1 MRKAGRGRGAVMIA
15 SCRALEKISKPFQ
28 GLPGHGDIVTVSRP
42 VHDSGNFFAYCFRG
56 TGRGQGMAH
65 DVFISYSSKDK
76 PTADATCAILE
87 GKGIRC
93 WIAPR
98 DILPSADWGEA
109 IIDAIGGARVFVL
122 VFSSNANAS
131 PQIKRE
137 VERAINRGIPVVPF
151 RIENVA
157 PTKSL
162 EYFLSTP
169 HWLDAFSPPL
179 EQHLNYLAT
188 VISNILKGATGPAP
202 PPPPPPPPV
211 DDTPNRRRIVAGGG
225 AAALAAAAGGY
236 FLFGRPRPETF
247 TGSWTAQN
255 IDFGPD
261 VPSPFAAFSIN
272 SFYQAA
278 LAAKKVHGDFSLD
291 EAADYRFG
299 WGGEDTGI
307 VAYGGNSA
315 IFTSDLT
322 KQSTTF
328 TFAVLPTAPANIVA
342 FLGGRDGQAA
352 ISLARPGIGLS
363 MLVGASQGT
372 GLTGAWM
379 TSTAATPVFDATRT
393 SLDVTAQGR
402 YRYKFAFSESGTFH
416 AANGVWTRIR
426 QGAQPQSGN
435 YKFDG
440 PDQVSAGGDGITFVW
455 RRTG

>member
-1 MRKAGRGRGAVMIA
+1 M
-15 SCRALEKISKPFQ
+15 
-28 GLPGHGDIVTVSRP
+28 T
-42 VHDSGNFFAYCFRG
+42 
-56 TGRGQGMAH
+56 H

-151 RIENVA
+151 RIENVV

-188 VISNILKGATGPAP
+188 VVSSILQGAAAP
-202 PPPPPPPPV
+202 PPPP
-211 DDTPNRRRIVAGGG
+211 DDGAPNRRWIMAGGG
-225 AAALAAAAGGY
+225 VAVLVAAAGGY

-247 TGSWTAQN
+247 VGSWTARS

-261 VPSPFAAFSIN
+261 VPSPFAMYSIN

-278 LAAKKVHGDFSLD
+278 LAGKKVHGSFSLD
-291 EAADYRFG
+291 EAADYRFS
-299 WGGEDTGI
+299 WGGEDTGT
-307 VAYGGNSA
+307 VSYAGNTAS
-315 IFTSDLT
+315 FTSDLT
-322 KQSTTF
+322 KQSTAF
-328 TFAVLPTAPANIVA
+328 TSAVVPNPPAAIMS

-363 MLVGASQGT
+363 MLAGASQGA
-372 GLTGAWM
+372 GLTGSWTTNTVA
-379 TSTAATPVFDATRT
+379 TLTADATRT

-402 YRYKFAFSESGTFH
+402 YSYKFDFSESGSFH
-416 AANGVWTRIR
+416 ATNGTWTQAR
-426 QGAQPQSGN
+426 QGGTPLSGN
-435 YKFDG
+435 YKFNG
-440 PDQVSAGGDGITFVW
+440 PDQVSAAANGITFVW
-455 RRTG
+455 RRVS

>member
-1 MRKAGRGRGAVMIA
+1 
-15 SCRALEKISKPFQ
+15 
-28 GLPGHGDIVTVSRP
+28 
-42 VHDSGNFFAYCFRG
+42 
-56 TGRGQGMAH
+56 MAH

-87 GKGIRC
+87 SKGIRC

-109 IIDAIGGARVFVL
+109 IIDAIGAARIFVL

-151 RIENVA
+151 RIENVV

-188 VISNILKGATGPAP
+188 VVANILQGSPAPAAP
-202 PPPPPPPPV
+202 PPEPV
-211 DDTPNRRRIVAGGG
+211 EAAPNRRGILAGAGV
-225 AAALAAAAGGY
+225 AALAAAAGGY
-236 FLFGRPRPETF
+236 FLLGRTRPETF
-247 TGSWTAQN
+247 VGAWTAQS

-261 VPSPFAAFSIN
+261 VPSPFAPFSIN

-278 LAAKKVHGDFSLD
+278 LAGKSVHGSFSLD
-291 EAADYRFG
+291 EAADYRFS

-307 VAYGGNSA
+307 VSYAGNTAS
-315 IFTSDLT
+315 FTSDLT
-322 KQSTTF
+322 KQSTAF
-328 TFAVLPTAPANIVA
+328 TFAVVPRPPANIMS
-342 FLGGRDGQAA
+342 FLGGQDGQIA

-363 MLVGASQGT
+363 MLAGASQGP
-372 GLTGAWM
+372 GLTGSWM
-379 TSTAATPVFDATRT
+379 TNTAATPVFDATRT

-402 YRYKFAFSESGTFH
+402 YSYKFDFSESGTFH
-416 AANGVWTRIR
+416 ATNGTWTQTR
-426 QGAQPQSGN
+426 QGGQPQSGN

-440 PDQVSAGGDGITFVW
+440 TDQVSAAGGGVTFVW
-455 RRTG
+455 RRTS

>member
-1 MRKAGRGRGAVMIA
+1 
-15 SCRALEKISKPFQ
+15 
-28 GLPGHGDIVTVSRP
+28 
-42 VHDSGNFFAYCFRG
+42 
-56 TGRGQGMAH
+56 MAH

-87 GKGIRC
+87 SKGIRC

-109 IIDAIGGARVFVL
+109 IVDAIGGARVFVL

-151 RIENVA
+151 RIENVL

-188 VISNILKGATGPAP
+188 VVSSVLQGAAEPPSP
-202 PPPPPPPPV
+202 PP
-211 DDTPNRRRIVAGGG
+211 DENTPNRRWIMAGGG
-225 AAALAAAAGGY
+225 AAVLGAAAGGY

-247 TGSWTAQN
+247 VGSWTAQT

-261 VPSPFAAFSIN
+261 VPSPFAAFSVN
-272 SFYQAA
+272 SFYLAA
-278 LAAKKVHGDFSLD
+278 LAGKKVHGSFSLD
-291 EAADYRFG
+291 EAADYRFS
-299 WGGEDTGI
+299 WGGEDTGT
-307 VAYGGNSA
+307 VAYAGNRAS
-315 IFTSDLT
+315 FTSDLT

-328 TFAVLPTAPANIVA
+328 TFAVLPTAPANVLA
-342 FLGGRDGQAA
+342 FLGGHEGQAA
-352 ISLARPGIGLS
+352 ITLARPPTGLS
-363 MLVGASQGT
+363 MAVGASQGA
-372 GLTGAWM
+372 GLTGSWT

-402 YRYKFAFSESGTFH
+402 YSYKFEFSESGTFH
-416 AANGVWTRIR
+416 AANGTWTQNR
-426 QGAQPQSGN
+426 QGGTPLSGN
-435 YKFDG
+435 YKFSG
-440 PDQVSAGGDGITFVW
+440 PDQVSAAANGITFVW

>member
-1 MRKAGRGRGAVMIA
+1 
-15 SCRALEKISKPFQ
+15 
-28 GLPGHGDIVTVSRP
+28 
-42 VHDSGNFFAYCFRG
+42 
-56 TGRGQGMAH
+56 MAH

-87 GKGIRC
+87 SKGIRC

-151 RIENVA
+151 RIENVL

-188 VISNILKGATGPAP
+188 VVASVLQGAEAPSP
-202 PPPPPPPPV
+202 PPDENAP
-211 DDTPNRRRIVAGGG
+211 DRRWIMAGAG
-225 AAALAAAAGGY
+225 AAVVAAAAGGY
-236 FLFGRPRPETF
+236 FLFGRTRPETF
-247 TGSWTAQN
+247 VGSWTAQN

-261 VPSPFAAFSIN
+261 VPSPFAPYSVN
-272 SFYQAA
+272 NFYLAA
-278 LAAKKVHGDFSLD
+278 LAGKKVHGNFSLD
-291 EAADYRFG
+291 EAADYRFS
-299 WGGEDTGI
+299 WGGEDTGT
-307 VAYGGNSA
+307 VSYAGNTAS
-315 IFTSDLT
+315 FTSDLT
-322 KQSTTF
+322 KQSTAF
-328 TFAVLPTAPANIVA
+328 TFAVVPNPPANIMS

-363 MLVGASQGT
+363 MLAGASQGR
-372 GLTGAWM
+372 GLTGSW
-379 TSTAATPVFDATRT
+379 TTNTAATLDYDATRT
-393 SLDVTAQGR
+393 SLDVTAAGR
-402 YRYKFAFSESGTFH
+402 YTYRFEFSESGTFH
-416 AANGVWTRIR
+416 AANGTWTQNR
-426 QGAQPQSGN
+426 QGGKPLSGN
-435 YKFDG
+435 YKFTG
-440 PDQVSAGGDGITFVW
+440 PDQVSAAANGITFVW
-455 RRTG
+455 RRTS

>member
-1 MRKAGRGRGAVMIA
+1 
-15 SCRALEKISKPFQ
+15 
-28 GLPGHGDIVTVSRP
+28 
-42 VHDSGNFFAYCFRG
+42 
-56 TGRGQGMAH
+56 MAH

-87 GKGIRC
+87 SKGIRC

-151 RIENVA
+151 RIENVV

-188 VISNILKGATGPAP
+188 VVANILQGSAAPAAP
-202 PPPPPPPPV
+202 PPEPAE
-211 DDTPNRRRIVAGGG
+211 TAPNRRGIMTGAG
-225 AAALAAAAGGY
+225 AAVLAAAAGGY
-236 FLFGRPRPETF
+236 FLFGRTRPETF
-247 TGSWTAQN
+247 VGSWTAQS

-261 VPSPFAAFSIN
+261 VPSPFAPFSIN

-278 LAAKKVHGDFSLD
+278 LAGKKVHGSFSLD
-291 EAADYRFG
+291 EAADYRFS

-307 VAYGGNSA
+307 VSYAGNTAS
-315 IFTSDLT
+315 FTSDLT
-322 KQSTTF
+322 KQSTAF
-328 TFAVLPTAPANIVA
+328 TFAVVPNPPANVMS
-342 FLGGRDGQAA
+342 FLGGRDGQIA

-363 MLVGASQGT
+363 MLAGASQGP
-372 GLTGAWM
+372 GLTGSWM
-379 TSTAATPVFDATRT
+379 TNTAATPVFDATRT

-402 YRYKFAFSESGTFH
+402 YSYKFDFSESGTFQ
-416 AANGVWTRIR
+416 AANGTWTQTR
-426 QGAQPQSGN
+426 QGGQPQSGN

-440 PDQVSAGGDGITFVW
+440 PDQVSAGGGGITFIW
-455 RRTG
+455 RRAN

>member
-1 MRKAGRGRGAVMIA
+1 
-15 SCRALEKISKPFQ
+15 
-28 GLPGHGDIVTVSRP
+28 
-42 VHDSGNFFAYCFRG
+42 
-56 TGRGQGMAH
+56 MAH

-87 GKGIRC
+87 SRGIRC

-151 RIENVA
+151 RIENVV

-188 VISNILKGATGPAP
+188 VVANILKGTSAPAPLP
-202 PPPPPPPPV
+202 PPPA
-211 DDTPNRRRIVAGGG
+211 DDTPNRRWIMAGGG
-225 AAALAAAAGGY
+225 AAVLGAAAGGY

-247 TGSWTAQN
+247 IGSWTAQS

-261 VPSPFAAFSIN
+261 VPSPFALFSVN
-272 SFYQAA
+272 SFYLAA
-278 LAAKKVHGDFSLD
+278 LAGKKVHGNFSLD

-299 WGGEDTGI
+299 WGGEDTGT
-307 VAYGGNSA
+307 VSYAGNRA
-315 IFTSDLT
+315 TFTSDLT
-322 KQSTTF
+322 RQGTTF
-328 TFAVLPTAPANIVA
+328 TFAVLPTAPAAVIA
-342 FLGGRDGQAA
+342 FLGGRDGLAA
-352 ISLARPGIGLS
+352 ISLARPATGLS
-363 MLVGASQGT
+363 MAVGASQGA
-372 GLTGAWM
+372 GLTGNW
-379 TSTAATPVFDATRT
+379 TTNTAATTDWDATRT

-402 YRYKFAFSESGTFH
+402 YSYKFDFSESGTFQ
-416 AANGVWTRIR
+416 AANGTWTHTR
-426 QGAQPQSGN
+426 QGGKPQSGN

-440 PDQVSAGGDGITFVW
+440 PDQVSAAGGGVTFVW
-455 RRTG
+455 RRVG